1 MRRCCSRTPGAVE
14 LGQDFASNLT
24 QKRQDNAV
32 RCGYKGVV
40 NRYPGCKRISEIQPK
55 IPAVSESTALTNR
68 MNALA
73 NCNTVTLGTTA
84 LTSSQHAKKLE
95 DSLNACDLENRFAQY
110 YKYFPP
116 VCPVVNQPKSTEPQI
131 SLNKC
136 EPSRFF

>member
-1 MRRCCSRTPGAVE
+1 MRRGCSRTPGAIE

-32 RCGYKGVV
+32 RCGYKGII
-40 NRYPGCKRISEIQPK
+40 NRYPGCQRVSEVQPK

-68 MNALA
+68 MNAFA
-73 NCNTVTLGTTA
+73 KCDTFTIGTTA
-84 LTSSQHAKKLE
+84 LTSSQHTRKLE
-95 DSLNACDLENRFAQY
+95 DALKACTPENRFAQY
-110 YKYFPP
+110 ARYFPP
-116 VCPVVNQPKSTEPQI
+116 ACPVVNQPNSTEPQI